1 MRFKLNSISRE
12 YISRMKAIDIYNYL
26 YDKNTKAISRA
37 RKISSIR
44 SFFNYL
50 CNVAKII
57 DRNPCVG
64 LESPKLEKRLPK
76 YLNLDEA
83 LSLLHSIDGKHKSRD
98 YAIITLFLNISTLY
112 SPAVFFIFSIIIA
125 LGVVVLGVNIS
136 ESIAPDNNITGKT
149 SQKESLLYNEV
160 AEVTFLIIEEA
171 KKIDEKKE
179 QYIKENSQQ
188 SL

>member
-1 MRFKLNSISRE
+1 MNTLDIVLLVVAGIGMLFGLKSGLIKQLSFGAGIAIGLLQATIF
-12 YISRMKAIDIYNYL
+12 YPKAAAWLQELSGWDDIVCTILGFIIIILAVTIVINIAGL
-26 YDKNTKAISRA
+26 ILRWLLKAV
-37 RKISSIR
+37 
-44 SFFNYL
+44 L
-50 CNVAKII
+50 LGWV
-57 DRNPCVG
+57 DRILG
-64 LESPKLEKRLPK
+64 
-76 YLNLDEA
+76 A
-83 LSLLHSIDGKHKSRD
+83 
-98 YAIITLFLNISTLY
+98 
-112 SPAVFFIFSIIIA
+112 IFSIIIA